1 MLLLRMHKT
10 TDEGLEPI
18 ETCNSGDKAAVL
30 KKKKPLVRSENHKD
44 L

>member
-18 ETCNSGDKAAVL
+18 ETCNSGAKGSVL
-30 KKKKPLVRSENHKD
+30 NEKKIGNVWEQ
-44 L
+44 